1 MRDVVQKI
9 VATENQGKR
18 IVEEARAEA
27 DRIVAEARK
36 QTQDIGVKA
45 YQDAGREAQGIIAK
59 AVESAEGQKQKSLA
73 DASAA
78 IEREVVIDEGS
89 RQKIVD
95 EIIRYVCFTRGPR
108 KETH

>member
-1 MRDVVQKI
+1 VVQKI

-18 IVEEARAEA
+18 ILEEARAEA

-36 QTQDIGVKA
+36 QAQEIGLKA
-45 YQDAGREAQGIIAK
+45 YQDAGREAQEIIAK
-59 AVESAEGQKQKSLA
+59 AVESAEGQKQESLA
-73 DASAA
+73 GASAA

-95 EIIRYVCFTRGPR
+95 EIIRYVCFTPGPS